1 MSIQQQTHPIHDLQS
16 NKATHSEHFFFFF
29 CSNRKTRFFAFN
41 NLCTTILCQT
51 PVKYFY
57 YSGINNY
64 KRNKNRASPVIAFL
78 LISLVNVYTACMCRG
93 RTNPHPGE
101 NRSTASIQENL
112 SAWLIKCFFCHL
124 IFLGVQIIAALTQLQ
139 GTLALLFFMCWVLI
153 KCSLSFI

>member
-1 MSIQQQTHPIHDLQS
+1 M
-16 NKATHSEHFFFFF
+16 
-29 CSNRKTRFFAFN
+29 
-41 NLCTTILCQT
+41 LCQT

-101 NRSTASIQENL
+101 NRSVIHSIHTGK
-112 SAWLIKCFFCHL
+112 SVSMVDKSVFFCHL
-124 IFLGVQIIAALTQLQ
+124 IISWHTDNSCTDTAARNPGIIV
-139 GTLALLFFMCWVLI
+139 FYVLSSN
-153 KCSLSFI
+153 KMQSELHLSRIYKQPQSD